1 MTTPFDCIESV
12 DLDLVNKTIDLI
24 PEQDW
29 FLVRQTI
36 IEAFVD
42 NMPGAIMQQ
51 LTGSHSDFDK
61 AEQIL
66 YCYYELPS
74 CQEELIID
82 AFKIMGAVN
91 CLELLNSLD
100 FTQDELQA
108 VQQQ

>member
-1 MTTPFDCIESV
+1 MTTPLNCIESV

-24 PEQDW
+24 PQQGW
-29 FLVRQTI
+29 SLVRQTI

-42 NMPGAIMQQ
+42 NMPGAIMKQ
-51 LTGSHSDFDK
+51 LTGSHSDFDA

-66 YCYYELPS
+66 YSYYELPS

-100 FTQDELQA
+100 FFQDELQA
-108 VQQQ
+108 VQQ